1 MNATQKHLLKL
12 LLEID
17 EICKKNDIQYFIDY
31 GTTLGAVR
39 HEGFIP
45 WDDDIDIMLTE
56 DNYYKWVEAC
66 KKELDP
72 SKRVYNDV
80 RLDREFPTVFGR
92 YNDL

>member
-1 MNATQKHLLKL
+1 MDATQKYLLNI

-17 EICKKNDIQYFIDY
+17 AMCKKYDIEYFIDY

-45 WDDDIDIMLTE
+45 WDDDIDINMTE
-56 DNYYKWVEAC
+56 DNYYKFVEAC

-72 SKRVYNDV
+72 KKARVW
-80 RLDREFPTVFGR
+80 R
-92 YNDL
+92 